1 MTKTNPVAEGYQ
13 YAFPGNTQFTFSEG
27 MDLFTWLLGH
37 ALAGAMATGTTP
49 IIAADMAA
57 SAADAA
63 LRIIAKHHDGEAYAT
78 E

>member
-1 MTKTNPVAEGYQ
+1 VTKTNPVACGFQ
-13 YAFPGNTQFTFSEG
+13 YAFPAKLSVAERGIDT
-27 MDLFTWLLGH
+27 FTWLLGH